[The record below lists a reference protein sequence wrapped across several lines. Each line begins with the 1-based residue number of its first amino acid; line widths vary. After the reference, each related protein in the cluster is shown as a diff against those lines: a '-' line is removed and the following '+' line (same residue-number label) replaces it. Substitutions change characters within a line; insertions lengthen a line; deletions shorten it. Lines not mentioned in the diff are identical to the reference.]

1 MANQLT
7 GFYLMETL
15 VVHVLKSHFYIVT
28 LRGEWRHI
36 FWSYYSKEHGYKLI
50 FPDIRITRGSYYW
63 IDLQSSRSQMFFKIE
78 LQLAIKDCN
87 IIKKRLRH
95 RCFPVKFAKLLRTTF
110 FTEHLRWLLLIFEV
124 ATLKNVETT
133 QVQTTAQNCY
143 TFSKHVH
150 LCVFFSAIFVFHELK
165 FSSCLTSLRFL
176 KQTQ

>member
-1 MANQLT
+1 
-7 GFYLMETL
+7 
-15 VVHVLKSHFYIVT
+15 
-28 LRGEWRHI
+28 
-36 FWSYYSKEHGYKLI
+36 
-50 FPDIRITRGSYYW
+50 
-63 IDLQSSRSQMFFKIE
+63 MFFEIE
-78 LQLAIKDCN
+78 LQLAIKDYN

-124 ATLKNVETT
+124 VTLKNVETT
-133 QVQTTAQNCY
+133 QVETTVQNCY

-150 LCVFFSAIFVFHELK
+150 LCMFFSAIFVFHELK